1 MRSAG
6 FTLLEVLL
14 ATTVLGVV
22 MAMLTLSLAA
32 TVRVLDATEQQEEVY
47 FIAQTAMRRIT
58 EDLAAT
64 VGVADGIFVGE
75 KKEVHD
81 QRADSLQFTS
91 LAHLVLNPEKQ
102 QPGVATLRYRVRE
115 DPDDARKLQLLR
127 SDTPA
132 LPGFD
137 PLEELTNT
145 KETDPAFLLAD
156 SLRAVQ
162 FSYFDRDGRE
172 VESWRKQAVQGE
184 GEQTAKLPAA
194 VHCTLEFWI
203 DPERELSQVFST
215 RIAVPVESQGE
226 R

>member
-1 MRSAG
+1 MRDAG

-22 MAMLTLSLAA
+22 MAMLTLSLSA
-32 TVRVLDATEQQEEVY
+32 TVRVLDATEKQEEIY
-47 FIAQTAMRRIT
+47 FLAQTAIRRIT

-64 VGVADGIFVGE
+64 VGGADGIFVGE

-81 QRADSLQFTS
+81 RRADSLQFTS
-91 LAHLVLNPEKQ
+91 QAHLVLNREKQ
-102 QPGVATLRYRVRE
+102 QPGVATLRYQVRE
-115 DPDDARKLQLLR
+115 DPDDPRKLQLLR
-127 SDTPA
+127 SDIPV
-132 LPGFD
+132 LPGVD
-137 PLEELTNT
+137 PLEGSTT
-145 KETDPAFLLAD
+145 AKETEPAFLLAD

-162 FSYFDRDGRE
+162 FDYLARDGHE
-172 VESWRKQAVQGE
+172 VESWRKQPIQGE
-184 GEQTAKLPAA
+184 GEQAGKLPAA

-203 DPERELSQVFST
+203 DPDRELSQVFST

>member
-22 MAMLTLSLAA
+22 MAMLTLSLSA
-32 TVRVLDATEQQEEVY
+32 TVRVLDATEKQEEIY
-47 FIAQTAMRRIT
+47 FLAQTAMRRIA

-64 VGVADGIFVGE
+64 VGGADGIFVGE
-75 KKEVHD
+75 KKEVRD

-102 QPGVATLRYRVRE
+102 RPGVATLRYRVRE

-132 LPGFD
+132 LPGVD
-137 PLEELTNT
+137 PLEGATNA
-145 KETDPAFLLAD
+145 KETEAAFLLAD
-156 SLRAVQ
+156 SLRAVE
-162 FSYFDRDGRE
+162 FSYVDRDGRE
-172 VESWRKQAVQGE
+172 VESWRKQVVHGE
-184 GEQTAKLPAA
+184 EEQAGKLPAA

-203 DPERELSQVFST
+203 DPEKNLSQVFGT
-215 RIAVPVESQGE
+215 RIALPVESQGE